1 MYPRGREIVLG
12 VSGGIS
18 AYKSCDLL
26 RRLQDLGFLITVIP
40 TRSSLNFV
48 GLSTWEALSGRPVPT
63 DLWNNVH
70 QVPHIAL
77 AKQADAILIAPAT
90 ADIMAKVAA
99 GIADD
104 LLTNIIL
111 ASNVPLIFVPAM
123 HTEMWLNAAT
133 QANVQLLRSR
143 GHQVIEPDSGKLTSG
158 DVGVGRY
165 PDSSKI
171 LNCLTTTLQSRAD
184 LQGRSILISTGGTR
198 EAIDPV
204 RYIGNNSSGRQGYA
218 LAYAAISRGAKV
230 TLVAANSA
238 LEDIEGVETVHVTTA
253 LEMQAALEAHFDKAD
268 VVIMAAAVADVRPS
282 AFNTRKISKDD
293 LSEIPVIK
301 NPDIT
306 KDLSQRKSAQI
317 MIGFAA
323 QTADSRAEGL
333 ALASAKMQD
342 KGLDIVYFNDVSGGA
357 IFGSDKTAGVIL
369 TAAGDT
375 YEFDSGPK
383 MTLAN
388 KILDLARDKL
398 GYPND

>member
-1 MYPRGREIVLG
+1 M
-12 VSGGIS
+12 
-18 AYKSCDLL
+18 K
-26 RRLQDLGFLITVIP
+26 LITAIIKPFKLDDVKNALNAFGITGMTVSEAMGFGRTRGHTEVYRGAEYTIDLIP
-40 TRSSLNFV
+40 KIRLEVVVDS
-48 GLSTWEALSGRPVPT
+48 
-63 DLWNNVH
+63 
-70 QVPHIAL
+70 
-77 AKQADAILIAPAT
+77 ADA
-90 ADIMAKVAA
+90 DKV
-99 GIADD
+99 ID
-104 LLTNIIL
+104 
-111 ASNVPLIFVPAM
+111 
-123 HTEMWLNAAT
+123 
-133 QANVQLLRSR
+133 
-143 GHQVIEPDSGKLTSG
+143 VIVK
-158 DVGVGRY
+158 
-165 PDSSKI
+165 
-171 LNCLTTTLQSRAD
+171 
-184 LQGRSILISTGGTR
+184 GGTR

-306 KDLSQRKSAQI
+306 KELSQRKSAQI

-375 YEFDSGPK
+375 YEFASGPK

>member
-26 RRLQDLGFLITVIP
+26 RRLQDLGFLVTVIP
-40 TRSSLNFV
+40 TRASLNFV
-48 GLSTWEALSGRPVPT
+48 GLSSWEALSGRLVPT

-77 AKQADAILIAPAT
+77 AREADAIVVAPAT

-104 LLTNIIL
+104 LLTNVIL
-111 ASNVPLIFVPAM
+111 ASKVPLIFVPAM

-158 DVGVGRY
+158 DVGLGRY
-165 PDSSKI
+165 PESSKI
-171 LNCLTTTLQSRAD
+171 IACLTSTLQSRAD
-184 LQGRSILISTGGTR
+184 LQGRTVLISTGGTR

-204 RYIGNNSSGRQGYA
+204 RFIGNNSSGRQGYA
-218 LAYAAISRGAKV
+218 LAYAAIARGATV
-230 TLVAANSA
+230 TLVAANCA

-253 LEMQAALEAHFDKAD
+253 LEMQAALESRFDGAD
-268 VVIMAAAVADVRPS
+268 VVVMAAAVADVRPS
-282 AFNTRKISKDD
+282 VFNATKIAKDD

-306 KDLSQRKSAQI
+306 KELSLRKKNQI

-323 QTADSRAEGL
+323 QTVDSVAEGL
-333 ALASAKMQD
+333 ALAAAKMKD

-369 TAAGDT
+369 TSSGAKF
-375 YEFDSGPK
+375 EFASGPK
-383 MTLAN
+383 VTLAN
-388 KILDLARDKL
+388 KILDLAVDKL
-398 GYPND
+398 GYAND

>member
-40 TRSSLNFV
+40 TRASLNFV

-77 AKQADAILIAPAT
+77 AKEADAIVVAPAT

-104 LLTNIIL
+104 LLTNVIL
-111 ASNVPLIFVPAM
+111 ASKVPLIFVPAM

-158 DVGVGRY
+158 DIGLGRY
-165 PDSSKI
+165 PASSKI
-171 LNCLTTTLQSRAD
+171 IDCLTSTLQSRAD
-184 LQGRSILISTGGTR
+184 LQGRTVLISTGGTR

-204 RYIGNNSSGRQGYA
+204 RFIGNNSSGRQGYA
-218 LAYAAISRGAKV
+218 LAYAAIARGATV
-230 TLVAANSA
+230 TLVAANCA
-238 LEDIEGVETVHVTTA
+238 LADIEGVETVHVTTA
-253 LEMQAALEAHFDKAD
+253 LEMQAALESHFDGAD

-282 AFNTRKISKDD
+282 VFNATKIAKDD

-306 KDLSQRKSAQI
+306 KELSQRKNGQI

-323 QTADSRAEGL
+323 QTVDSVAEGL
-333 ALASAKMQD
+333 VLAAAKMKD
-342 KGLDIVYFNDVSGGA
+342 KGLDIVYFNNVSGGA

-369 TAAGDT
+369 TSSGAKF
-375 YEFDSGPK
+375 EFASLPK
-383 MTLAN
+383 VTLAN
-388 KILDLARDKL
+388 KILDLAVDKL
-398 GYPND
+398 GYAND

>member
-63 DLWNNVH
+63 ELWNNVH

-77 AKQADAILIAPAT
+77 AKQADAILVAPAT
-90 ADIMAKVAA
+90 ADIMAKVAT

-104 LLTNIIL
+104 LLTNVIL
-111 ASNVPLIFVPAM
+111 ASTVPLIFVPAM
-123 HTEMWLNAAT
+123 HSEMWLNSAT

-143 GHQVIEPDSGKLTSG
+143 GHLVIEPDSGKLTSG

-171 LNCLTTTLQSRAD
+171 IDCLTTTLQSRAD
-184 LQGRSILISTGGTR
+184 LRGRSVLISTGGTR

-204 RYIGNNSSGRQGYA
+204 RFIGNNSSGRQGYA
-218 LAYAAISRGAKV
+218 LAYAAVARGAQV
-230 TLVAANSA
+230 TLVAANCEIA
-238 LEDIEGVETVHVTTA
+238 DIEGVKTVHVTTA
-253 LEMQAALEAHFDKAD
+253 LEMQAALESHFESAD

-282 AFNTRKISKDD
+282 VFNSTKIAKED
-293 LSEIPVIK
+293 LSAIPVVK

-306 KDLSQRKSAQI
+306 KELSRRKSSQI
-317 MIGFAA
+317 MVGFAA
-323 QTADSRAEGL
+323 QTAESRAEGL
-333 ALASAKMQD
+333 ALASAKMKD
-342 KGLDIVYFNDVSGGA
+342 KGLDLVYFNDVSGGA

-369 TAAGDT
+369 TATGDT
-375 YEFDSGPK
+375 YEFNSGLK
-383 MTLAN
+383 VTLAN
-388 KILDLARDKL
+388 RILDLVCDKL
-398 GYPND
+398 SYPND